1 MADFSGTVA
10 YVGHKDAF
18 AGHAGFVAFK
28 ITLSAATYGGG
39 DLNLSGIAPRFKG
52 ANLTP
57 ANVAPYLQFRAHS
70 ATANYLVNFIP
81 AATPTWANLGTLK
94 LFSATATEASGTLSF
109 VVYATGFVNPVGLV

>member
-18 AGHAGFVAFK
+18 AGHAGFVAFN

-39 DLNLSGIAPRFKG
+39 NLNLSGIAAKFKG

-57 ANVAPYLQFRAHS
+57 ANVAPYLQFRAHGTS
-70 ATANYLVNFIP
+70 NNYFVNFIP
-81 AATPTWANLGTLK
+81 ATTPTWANLGTLK
-94 LFSATATEASGTLSF
+94 LYSATATEATGTLSF
-109 VVYATGFVNPVGLV
+109 VVYATGFVNPTGLV